1 MFNDFQNLLFLLL
14 TAGKICVN
22 LQVMIDNRTEKRKT
36 GDRGEAIAAAHLE
49 AKGYRVIAR
58 NFRCK
63 AGEID
68 IIARHGDVLCFAEVK
83 TRRPGRFGRPC
94 EAVDWKKQRRLIS
107 TAQLFMKLNP
117 QLRGLSLR
125 MDVIEVELL
134 DGADKVTHLVNAFS

>member
-1 MFNDFQNLLFLLL
+1 MED
-14 TAGKICVN
+14 K
-22 LQVMIDNRTEKRKT
+22 RTEKRKT

-94 EAVDWKKQRRLIS
+94 EAVDWKKQRRLS
-107 TAQLFMKLNP
+107 DRYRMRFVTAALEKKMKET
-117 QLRGLSLR
+117 
-125 MDVIEVELL
+125 V
-134 DGADKVTHLVNAFS
+134 